1 LTLKVSICP
10 HCLPKKTI
18 WEKFFQNLGE
28 LLNFKLLFEEV
39 KDFQKETEK
48 IEKKEYFLYYASP
61 ASAYLLYKKG
71 YHPIGKFV
79 NQIDKL
85 LIIGIKNWE
94 DICKKEFI
102 RVATIN
108 ERFYILPI
116 AQISYKFKMD
126 FFRIEMIL
134 AETHEETL
142 DKLIKGECDLGI
154 ISQDYLDFYPEL
166 RDKVRIFEEFT
177 LKTSHYFMLNPVISK
192 NKVLEALKRI
202 DSKIIKALGYEG
214 IDVFEKETIEKL
226 ESVFL
231 LSELNFEI
239 LKARSLQELLLKNP
253 FMGVLIYKERYV
265 YTNSY
270 ICEITGYTKEEIYQL
285 TPEELSY
292 YEEDKKKIR
301 EVVKRRLKGEYF
313 LKTWEDITWKSK
325 EGRKVYIRAA
335 STTIFYKGGFSGFV
349 LLYDITK
356 TKRLERLL
364 QILKEINQTL
374 IKVDSEKSFFEKIG
388 KSLVEVYGLKMVWV
402 GIPDYETK
410 LIKPLYVFGEEK
422 EYLKEIKV
430 SMEEIF
436 PEGRGPV
443 GKAFREDKIQI
454 VSDTEKD
461 PNFSPWKEPALK
473 RGYRSVSAIPLKLEG
488 KVKYIL
494 VLYAEEP
501 LFFEEENREILE
513 EIKRDMEFG
522 LKKIEM
528 FRKEKILAE
537 TLRNLEEVVLTL
549 NQEGTIIFINE
560 AGCKLFESF
569 PEEIVGKSIGSL
581 GFKFKGEPLEV
592 LFRKGLDKPLTI
604 PVSLETSKGN
614 LWFEMKIRIVK
625 LDEEIFR
632 YVLIAENISQI
643 LEFEEELNQAR
654 FVDNLTGL
662 LNYEGFRNKVEE
674 VLPLIVGEA
683 LMVVT
688 DICDFTYINNQFG
701 YEWGNFCLK
710 EIAKRFSLFKE
721 KSFISRVFS
730 DSFAFFFYQ
739 LKDRLQ
745 IFEILKTL
753 KDLVYQPIK
762 LKDKVLNLT
771 FNAGIAIYP
780 QDGKTFEE
788 LWEKAGLA
796 LVEAKRKEKGTIE
809 IYSSLMS
816 EKIDYYFK
824 SETLIKRAFEEELFV
839 FYYQPY
845 FEINTLKVI
854 GMEALVRI
862 KEKDG
867 TLYLPSDFLEYLE
880 NSLYWKEFEEW
891 GIKTIKEKI
900 LQWKI
905 PISFN
910 LSSKAL
916 IDLNF
921 VKKLIKKFKDEQFFS
936 NFGIEITERIIFQNV
951 EEIKELVSFLKK
963 QGIKV
968 ILDDFGIGYSSLS
981 YLKDIPFDILK
992 IDKIFVREML
1002 KSKKETAL
1010 VKSMIDIGHSFDM
1023 KVLAEGVETKE
1034 QLNYLDIMGCDY
1046 VQGFYLAKPMPEEE
1060 VKKLLNKK

>member
-1 LTLKVSICP
+1 MVLKVSICP

-18 WEKFFQNLGE
+18 WEKFFQSLSE
-28 LLNFKLLFEEV
+28 ILDFKLLFEEV

-61 ASAYLLYKKG
+61 TSAYLLYKKG
-71 YHPIGKFV
+71 YHPIGKFI

-85 LIIGIKNWE
+85 LIIGSDNWE
-94 DICKKEFI
+94 DIYKKEFI

-116 AQISYKFKMD
+116 AQISYKFKID

-134 AETHEETL
+134 AETHGEIL

-154 ISQDYLDFYPEL
+154 IFQEYLDFYPEL

-177 LKTSHYFMLNPVISK
+177 LETSHYFMLNPVIPK

-202 DSKIIKALGYEG
+202 DPKIIKALGYEG
-214 IDVFEKETIEKL
+214 IEVFEKETIEKL
-226 ESVFL
+226 ESFFL

-253 FMGVLIYKERYV
+253 FIGVLIYREKYI
-265 YTNSY
+265 YANSY
-270 ICEITGYTKEEIYQL
+270 VCEITGYTKEEICEL
-285 TPEELSY
+285 KPEELLY
-292 YEEDKKKIR
+292 FEEDKEKIR

-313 LKTWEDITWKSK
+313 LKTWEDIAWKAK
-325 EGRKVYIRAA
+325 DGRKVYIRAC
-335 STTIFYKGGFSGFV
+335 STTIFYDGRFCGFV
-349 LLYDITK
+349 LVYDVTK

-364 QILKEINQTL
+364 QILREINQVL
-374 IKVDSEKSFFEKIG
+374 IQVDSEKSFFEKIG
-388 KSLVEVYGLKMVWV
+388 KSLIDVYGLKMVWV

-422 EYLKEIKV
+422 GYLKEIKV
-430 SMEEIF
+430 SMEENS

-443 GKAFREDKIQI
+443 GKAFRENKIQI
-454 VSDTEKD
+454 ISDTEKD
-461 PNFSPWKEPALK
+461 PNFIPWREPALK
-473 RGYRSVSAIPLKLEG
+473 RGYKSVSAIPLKTNEE
-488 KVKYIL
+488 VKYIL
-494 VLYAEEP
+494 ALYADEP
-501 LFFEEENREILE
+501 FFFEEENREILDE
-513 EIKRDMEFG
+513 MKRDIEFG
-522 LKKIEM
+522 LRKIDM
-528 FRKEKILAE
+528 LIKEKILAE
-537 TLRNLEEVVLTL
+537 TLKNLEELVITL
-549 NQEGTIIFINE
+549 DQDGTIMFINE
-560 AGCKLFESF
+560 KGC
-569 PEEIVGKSIGSL
+569 EILGYPQKEIIGKPIGIFNFR
-581 GFKFKGEPLEV
+581 FKEEPLEK
-592 LFRKGLDKPLTI
+592 LLKKLENPLRI
-604 PVSLETSKGN
+604 PVSFETSEKT
-614 LWFEMKIRIVK
+614 LWFDMKINFVK
-625 LDEEIFR
+625 LNEELFR
-632 YVLIAENISQI
+632 YVLIAEEVSKI
-643 LEFEEELNQAR
+643 LELKEKLDKER
-654 FVDNLTGL
+654 FLDSLTGL
-662 LNYEGFRNKVEE
+662 LNYEGFQEKTKEI
-674 VLPLIVGEA
+674 LPFIGGEGVMFIID
-683 LMVVT
+683 L
-688 DICDFTYINNQFG
+688 CDFTYINTQFG
-701 YEWGNFCLK
+701 YEGGNFCLK
-710 EIAKRFSLFKE
+710 KIAKRLSSFLE
-721 KSFISRVFS
+721 ESFISRVFS
-730 DSFAFFFYQ
+730 DSFAFFFYN
-739 LKDRLQ
+739 LKDKQQ

-753 KDLVYQPIK
+753 KELISKPIK
-762 LKDKVLNLT
+762 LNNQTINFIFD
-771 FNAGIAIYP
+771 AGVAIYP

-788 LWEKAGLA
+788 LWEKASLA
-796 LVEAKRKEKGTIE
+796 LLEAKRKGKGVIE
-809 IYSSLMS
+809 TYSSLMR
-816 EKIDYYFK
+816 EKINYYFK

-845 FEINTLKVI
+845 FDINMLKI
-854 GMEALVRI
+854 MGLEALVRI

-910 LSSKAL
+910 LSSKAFT
-916 IDLNF
+916 DLNF
-921 VKKLIKKFKDEQFFS
+921 VKKLIKKFEDEQFFS

-968 ILDDFGIGYSSLS
+968 VLDDFGIGYTSLCC
-981 YLKDIPFDILK
+981 LKDIPFDILK
-992 IDKIFVREML
+992 IDRIFINDMF
-1002 KSKKETAL
+1002 KSKKELIL
-1010 VKSMIDIGHSFDM
+1010 VKSIIDIGHSFGM